1 MVNKSASSRI
11 LALASVFVVALLCF
25 AAIRALAQE
34 DTAEKPLPSDNSQ
47 SSSSTQ
53 TDDATAN
60 VNDESPPEAQPSA
73 MTNVGESNTPIFQD
87 DFLPENLPETE
98 IDAYSPWRGVA
109 GVFFVLGILFV
120 AVWALRK
127 FTRNPLTFA
136 VNRRM
141 RIIETLP
148 LTMGKQIHI
157 VQVGAYVLI
166 VGSTQSGLTLLA
178 RMRMDEV
185 TEFVESGVEFAEEG
199 ALEPPVEAD
208 TDGKGLFKRRLDE
221 IIGKL
226 EAVKRSKD

>member
-1 MVNKSASSRI
+1 
-11 LALASVFVVALLCF
+11 
-25 AAIRALAQE
+25 
-34 DTAEKPLPSDNSQ
+34 
-47 SSSSTQ
+47 
-53 TDDATAN
+53 
-60 VNDESPPEAQPSA
+60 
-73 MTNVGESNTPIFQD
+73 
-87 DFLPENLPETE
+87 
-98 IDAYSPWRGVA
+98 
-109 GVFFVLGILFV
+109 
-120 AVWALRK
+120 
-127 FTRNPLTFA
+127 
-136 VNRRM
+136 M